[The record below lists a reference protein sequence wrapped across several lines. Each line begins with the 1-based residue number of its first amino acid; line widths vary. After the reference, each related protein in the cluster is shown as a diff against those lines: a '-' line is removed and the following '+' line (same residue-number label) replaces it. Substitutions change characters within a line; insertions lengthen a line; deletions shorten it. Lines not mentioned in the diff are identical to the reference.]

1 MIKELDSHIDR
12 KTYKNIFF
20 LGKKSYICEHCGKA
34 FAQNSSMYIHKRG
47 QHPEKFRKVGS
58 VYSKS
63 KEAELENDP
72 DDPTAVDNIH
82 TNNESNKNS
91 NTENETNNSEKSS
104 NRETA
109 DTINDQH
116 QVFKSDTIIIVPKI
130 KVESENNDEK
140 DLFER
145 KEEPEVGTD
154 KSEHIDMS
162 DYGFYIKEE
171 LLKSEAINDLDD
183 LKSEIKIDLS

>member
-1 MIKELDSHIDR
+1 MTEKHSR
-12 KTYKNIFF
+12 IFF
-20 LGKKSYICEHCGKA
+20 SGKKAYICEHCGKA

-47 QHPEKFRKVGS
+47 KHPEKFRKVGS

-63 KEAELENDP
+63 KETELENDP
-72 DDPTAVDNIH
+72 DDPTAIDNIN
-82 TNNESNKNS
+82 TNNDSNENS

-109 DTINDQH
+109 DITDDQH
-116 QVFKSDTIIIVPKI
+116 EVFKSDTIIDVPNI
-130 KVESENNDEK
+130 KVEPENNDEK

-162 DYGFYIKEE
+162 DYGFHIKEE
-171 LLKSEAINDLDD
+171 LLKSEAIDDLDD
-183 LKSEIKIDLS
+183 LKSVLKIDIS